1 MRVRGALA
9 AFLHQAILKALKEHP
24 EGISP
29 AYFNNMESEGVDLSD
44 PRAVEVAVAVAM
56 KDLNVLT
63 CHMDLLQ
70 YVMLS
75 RCHELAIRTYE
86 PIVPPS
92 PANFAYEISKMK
104 AENVHLTSRWWSRFL

>member
-44 PRAVEVAVAVAM
+44 PSCRSRSRSRNEGL
-56 KDLNVLT
+56 KCTYLPHGPLT
-63 CHMDLLQ
+63 VCD
-70 YVMLS
+70 
-75 RCHELAIRTYE
+75 AISL
-86 PIVPPS
+86 P
-92 PANFAYEISKMK
+92 
-104 AENVHLTSRWWSRFL
+104 